1 MEQKQQKSKTAL
13 RCKYCGCETNKDIIK
28 AALWT
33 NEGLI
38 VIEDIP
44 ARLCEG
50 CGEQFFEEE
59 ITQRIQQVITYPV
72 SKAKRQ
78 IRAPVYS
85 LSQVKVAKRQ
95 RHPEAP
101 SQQPPCFPAKT
112 RTGASLE
119 PAYHQANQISE
130 RIKVNKGRQET
141 LLCKYCESETV
152 EDLVKSAFW
161 VDGGLLAVEN
171 VPARVCQRCRQ
182 QFYDDETAEKI
193 TTLGKGR
200 FVPGTTRRDV
210 SVPFYSLSDAEEAA
224 DKSRH
229 RAKSESLE
237 QMMPYISES
246 TDHQAKGN
254 G

>member
-13 RCKYCGCETNKDIIK
+13 RCKYCGCETNEDIIK

-95 RHPEAP
+95 RLPEAT
-101 SQQPPCFPAKT
+101 SQQPPCFPAQA
-112 RTGASLE
+112 RRGAPPE
-119 PAYHQANQISE
+119 PICHQANQISE
-130 RIKVNKGRQET
+130 RIGVKQDRQET
-141 LLCKYCESETV
+141 LLCKYCESEIV
-152 EDLVKSAFW
+152 KDMVKSAFW

-193 TTLGKGR
+193 ATLGKGR
-200 FVPGTTRRDV
+200 FVSGTTRRDV
-210 SVPFYSLSDAEEAA
+210 WVPVFSLADVEESAG
-224 DKSRH
+224 KSHH
-229 RAKSESLE
+229 RAKRENPE
-237 QMMPYISES
+237 
-246 TDHQAKGN
+246 
-254 G
+254 

>member
-1 MEQKQQKSKTAL
+1 MEQEQQKSKTAL

-78 IRAPVYS
+78 IQAPVYS

-95 RHPEAP
+95 RHPEAK
-101 SQQPPCFPAKT
+101 SQQPPCF
-112 RTGASLE
+112 RTGASPE
-119 PAYHQANQISE
+119 PTYHQANQISE
-130 RIKVNKGRQET
+130 QIKVNKDGQET

-182 QFYDDETAEKI
+182 QYYDEETTEKI
-193 TTLGKGR
+193 TAFDKHR
-200 FVPGTTRRDV
+200 FVSGTARRDV
-210 SVPFYSLSDAEEAA
+210 WVPVFSLDDIEESAG
-224 DKSRH
+224 KSHH
-229 RAKSESLE
+229 RAKRESLE
-237 QMMPYISES
+237 QMPPPAYKI
-246 TDHQAKGN
+246 THHQALDN

>member
-13 RCKYCGCETNKDIIK
+13 RCKYCGCETNEDIIK

-59 ITQRIQQVITYPV
+59 ITQRIQQIITYPV

-101 SQQPPCFPAKT
+101 GQQLPCFPAKT

-119 PAYHQANQISE
+119 PTSHQANQISE
-130 RIKVNKGRQET
+130 RIKVNQDRQET
-141 LLCKYCESETV
+141 LLCKYCESETL

-161 VDGGLLAVEN
+161 VDGGLVAVEN

-182 QFYDDETAEKI
+182 QYYDEETTEKI
-193 TTLGKGR
+193 TAFDKHR
-200 FVPGTTRRDV
+200 FVSGTARRDV
-210 SVPFYSLSDAEEAA
+210 WVPVFSMGE
-224 DKSRH
+224 
-229 RAKSESLE
+229 
-237 QMMPYISES
+237 
-246 TDHQAKGN
+246 
-254 G
+254 